1 MRFKEF
7 FEADDLVKKNK
18 IPPLD
23 IKASN
28 AVSKDDT
35 SDALSNVD
43 TSEIQGM
50 DDRMAQLA
58 QNKDLIY
65 QYTDDEM
72 TDLIPVDDEEDEPG
86 MPEEGFDEPNTSTT
100 RN

>member
-7 FEADDLVKKNK
+7 FEADDLVKKPK
-18 IPPLD
+18 ISPMEIPSRD
-23 IKASN
+23 VQS
-28 AVSKDDT
+28 SDDT

-65 QYTDDEM
+65 Q
-72 TDLIPVDDEEDEPG
+72 
-86 MPEEGFDEPNTSTT
+86 
-100 RN
+100 